1 MSGWR
6 TIPWSV
12 VDQLMAARAAQT
24 PANMSI
30 DYGRVHA
37 HRDGITVQYVED
49 KDDPMPLADFEH
61 FR

>member
-37 HRDGITVQYVED
+37 HRDGI
-49 KDDPMPLADFEH
+49 ACG
-61 FR
+61 FRAFPVNTS